1 MQMKKNEYRCFLK
14 PSSFGCMIGVP
25 GVYVYA
31 LYIYIYSEY
40 VVGGVA
46 VLHLVVFSTD
56 PPSTAWELKSI
67 RKIPAS
73 LGRE

>member
-1 MQMKKNEYRCFLK
+1 MFSKAFKFWVYDW
-14 PSSFGCMIGVP
+14 SSRGLCIRTIH
-25 GVYVYA
+25 
-31 LYIYIYSEY
+31 IYIYSEY